1 MITMT
6 QFQLTF
12 ILKKTLLLY
21 NLTFLQ
27 KEDKIDTFY
36 KKEDC
41 QKVKFKIFVCY
52 YVFTISLVPA
62 TV

>member
-1 MITMT
+1 MKVIRGYPVT
-6 QFQLTF
+6 LTF

-21 NLTFLQ
+21 NLQ
-27 KEDKIDTFY
+27 KEDEIDTFY
-36 KKEDC
+36 KNEDR